1 MTYTKI
7 SEMPY
12 ERVSK
17 EEAIAALESV
27 LQKVENAA
35 SAEELLAAR
44 EEYNAFGARLSTMT
58 SLASTRFNCNTKDE
72 FYVAE
77 MEYYDSALPEVQMYD
92 LKYMKAFL
100 ASPHLEEASK
110 KLNPLVIRVYEL
122 SLKCADERILA
133 ELQEENALTTKHS
146 KFVSELTYEFRGEKL
161 PLGVLRK
168 YMANSDREVRRE
180 AYEALGATMAKNADF
195 FDGVYDDLVK
205 VRDRMAKKL
214 GYENFVELGYNRM
227 QRTCYT
233 KEDVKVL
240 RENVKRD
247 IVPVVT
253 RLKKALAERL
263 GIEEMKLYD
272 NDTCYLHDPEP
283 ILDAE
288 GILNAGREMY
298 HEISPETR
306 DFIDM
311 MFESE
316 AFDVLS
322 REGKWTGGYMTA
334 FPLYKQPFI
343 FANFNGTTADV
354 DVITHEAGHAFA
366 YFAGVNDMTPELDL
380 GGMETAETHSM
391 SMEFFA
397 WPYMDKFFGAD
408 EKKYR
413 YKHLFGALTFLPYG
427 TIVDYFQQL
436 VYEKP
441 EMTPAERKETWKR
454 LEAEFRPWMNAD
466 GIEYLEQGTRWQ
478 YQNHIFASPF
488 YYIDYV
494 LAQTVAIVFLDML
507 LRDYEGAFK
516 TYLAHCK
523 RTGNYTFTELLSFAG
538 IRSPFE
544 EGSLTQVAKT
554 CEQLLNSL
562 LE

>member
-168 YMANSDREVRRE
+168 YMADSDREVRRE

>member
-1 MTYTKI
+1 MKYTKI

-12 ERVSK
+12 ERVTK
-17 EEAIAALESV
+17 EEAIAVLEGV
-27 LQKVENAA
+27 LAKVENAS
-35 SAEELLAAR
+35 SAEQLLSAR
-44 EEYNAFGARLSTMT
+44 EEYNAFGARLGTMT
-58 SLASTRFNCNTKDE
+58 SLAGTRFNCNTKDE

-100 ASPHLEEASK
+100 ASPYLEEAK
-110 KLNPLVIRVYEL
+110 KSLNPLVIRIYEL
-122 SLKCADERILA
+122 SLKCADERILTD
-133 ELQEENALTTKHS
+133 LQEENALVTKHS

-168 YMANSDREVRRE
+168 YMSDSDREVRRE
-180 AYEALGATMAKNADF
+180 AYAALGATMAQNADF

-240 RENVKRD
+240 RENIKRD

-263 GIEEMKLYD
+263 GIEEMKLFD
-272 NDTCYLHDPEP
+272 NDTCYLRDPEP

-366 YFAGVNDMTPELDL
+366 YFAGVADMTPELDL

-397 WPYMDKFFGAD
+397 WPYMNKFFGAD

-436 VYEKP
+436 VYENP
-441 EMTPAERKETWKR
+441 EMTPAERKKTWKR
-454 LEAEFRPWMNAD
+454 LESEFRPWMNAD
-466 GIEYLEQGTRWQ
+466 GIEYLEEGTRWQ

-523 RTGNYTFTELLSFAG
+523 RTGNYTFTELLSLAG

-544 EGSLTQVAKT
+544 DGSLTKVANT

-562 LE
+562 SE

>member
-1 MTYTKI
+1 MKYTKI
-7 SEMPY
+7 SEMRY
-12 ERVSK
+12 ERVTK
-17 EEAIAALESV
+17 EEAIAALEAV
-27 LQKVENAA
+27 LKKVEGATS
-35 SAEELLAAR
+35 SAELLAAR
-44 EEYNAFGARLSTMT
+44 EEYNALGARIGTMT
-58 SLASTRFNCNTKDE
+58 SLAGTRFNCNTKDE
-72 FYVAE
+72 FYMAE
-77 MEYYDSALPEVQMYD
+77 MEYYDSALPEIQMYD

-100 ASPHLEEASK
+100 ASPYLEEAK
-110 KLNPLVIRVYEL
+110 KSLNPLVTRIYEL

-168 YMANSDREVRRE
+168 YMADSDREVRRE

-233 KEDVKVL
+233 KEDVQVL
-240 RENVKRD
+240 RENIKRD

-272 NDTCYLHDPEP
+272 NDTCYLRDPEP

-366 YFAGVNDMTPELDL
+366 YFAGVEDMTPELDL

-397 WPYMDKFFGAD
+397 WPYMDKFFGED

-413 YKHLFGALTFLPYG
+413 YKHLFGALSFLPYG

-466 GIEYLEQGTRWQ
+466 GIEYLEEGTRWQ

-507 LRDYEGAFK
+507 LHDYEGAFK

-523 RTGNYTFTELLSFAG
+523 RTGNYTFTDLLSLAG

-544 EGSLTQVAKT
+544 EGSLTQVANT
-554 CEQLLNSL
+554 GEQLLNALS
-562 LE
+562 E

>member
-1 MTYTKI
+1 
-7 SEMPY
+7 
-12 ERVSK
+12 
-17 EEAIAALESV
+17 
-27 LQKVENAA
+27 
-35 SAEELLAAR
+35 
-44 EEYNAFGARLSTMT
+44 
-58 SLASTRFNCNTKDE
+58 
-72 FYVAE
+72 
-77 MEYYDSALPEVQMYD
+77 MYG

-100 ASPHLEEASK
+100 SSPYLEEAKK
-110 KLNPLVIRVYEL
+110 KLNPLIIRSYEL
-122 SLKCADERILA
+122 SLKCADERIL
-133 ELQEENALTTKHS
+133 EDMQEENALVTKHS
-146 KFVSELTYEFRGEKL
+146 KFVSELTYEFRGQKL
-161 PLGVLRK
+161 TLGALRR
-168 YMANSDREVRRE
+168 YMSDSDRDVRRE

-195 FDGVYDDLVK
+195 FDGIYDSLVK

-214 GYENFVELGYNRM
+214 GYKNFVELGYNRM

-233 KEDVKVL
+233 KEDVEVF

-247 IVPVVT
+247 VVPVVC
-253 RLKKALAERL
+253 RLKEALARRL
-263 GIEEMKLYD
+263 GIDEMKLYD
-272 NDTCYLHDPEP
+272 NDTCYLRDPEP
-283 ILDAE
+283 VLDAE
-288 GILNAGREMY
+288 GILEAGREMY

-366 YFAGVNDMTPELDL
+366 YFAGVEDMTPELDL

-397 WPYMDKFFGAD
+397 WPYMAKFFGED

-413 YKHLFGALTFLPYG
+413 YKHLFGALTFIPYG
-427 TIVDYFQQL
+427 TIVDYFQQI
-436 VYEKP
+436 VYEHP
-441 EMTPAERKETWKR
+441 EMTPAERNAVWRR
-454 LEAEFRPWMNAD
+454 LEQEFRPWMNAD
-466 GIEYLEQGTRWQ
+466 GIEYLELGTRWQ

-507 LRDYEGAFK
+507 LRDYKSAFE

-523 RTGNYTFTELLSFAG
+523 RTGNYTFTELLSLAG

-544 EGSLTQVAKT
+544 EGSLTEVAKT
-554 CEQLLNSL
+554 CERVLDELS
-562 LE
+562 E

>member
-1 MTYTKI
+1 MKYTKI

-12 ERVSK
+12 ERVTK
-17 EEAIAALESV
+17 EEGISV
-27 LQKVENAA
+27 LSSAIEVAENAK
-35 SAEELLAAR
+35 SAEDLLKAR
-44 EEYNAFGARLSTMT
+44 QIGLDFSARLGTMG
-58 SLASTRFNCNTKDE
+58 SLASTRFNCNTRDE
-72 FYVAE
+72 FYMAE
-77 MEYYDSALPEVQMYD
+77 MEYYDSALPEVQMYEV
-92 LKYMKAFL
+92 KFMKAFL
-100 ASPHLEEASK
+100 ASPYLEEAK
-110 KLNPLVIRVYEL
+110 KSLNPLVITMYEL

-133 ELQEENALTTKHS
+133 ELQQENALVTKHS

-161 PLGVLRK
+161 PLGMLRK
-168 YMANSDREVRRE
+168 YMSDSDRNTRRE
-180 AYEALGATMAKNADF
+180 AYEALGKTMKANQETLDSI
-195 FDGVYDDLVK
+195 FDELVQ
-205 VRDRMAKKL
+205 VRDTMAKKL

-227 QRTCYT
+227 RRTCYT
-233 KEDVKVL
+233 KMDVSVF
-240 RENVKRD
+240 RESIRRD

-253 RLKKALAERL
+253 RLKQTLAKRL
-263 GIEEMKLYD
+263 GIDEFKLYD
-272 NDTCYLHDPEP
+272 NDVCFEQNPTP

-288 GILNAGREMY
+288 GILEAGREMY
-298 HEISPETR
+298 HDMSPETR

-343 FANFNGTTADV
+343 FANFNGTTDDV

-366 YFAGVNDMTPELDL
+366 YFAGVEDMTPELDL

-397 WPYMDKFFGAD
+397 WPYMEKFFG
-408 EKKYR
+408 EEENKYR
-413 YKHLFGALTFLPYG
+413 YKHLLDALNFLPYG
-427 TIVDYFQQL
+427 TIVDYFQEII
-436 VYEKP
+436 YENPK
-441 EMTPAERKETWKR
+441 MTPDERCEVWRK

-466 GIEYLEQGTRWQ
+466 GIEYLERGTRWQ

-494 LAQTVAIVFLDML
+494 LAQTVAIIFLDMS
-507 LRDYEGAFK
+507 LRDYKGAFQ

-523 RTGNYTFTELLSFAG
+523 RTGNYTFTQLLDLAG

-544 EGSLTQVAKT
+544 EGSLTKVAKT
-554 CEQLLNSL
+554 CEEILQSL
-562 LE
+562 EV